1 MLRKRAGELAPISGS
16 SPEIRV
22 AEGYAAVSILEG
34 ASQGEEPPLIAV
46 GSRGIVRIRRTR
58 LGSVYTKVVTAA
70 EELVLDCPHAE

>member
-22 AEGYAAVSILEG
+22 AEGYAAVSILEV

-46 GSRGIVRIRRTR
+46 GSRGIVGIRRTR

>member
-16 SPEIRV
+16 SLEFRV
-22 AEGYAAVSILEG
+22 AEGDAAVSILEG

-46 GSRGIVRIRRTR
+46 GSRGIVGMRRTR

-70 EELVLDCPHAE
+70 EELVLDCPHAG

>member
-16 SPEIRV
+16 SLEFRV
-22 AEGYAAVSILEG
+22 AEGYAAVSSLEG

-46 GSRGIVRIRRTR
+46 GSRGIVGIRRTR

-70 EELVLDCPHAE
+70 EELVLECPHAG